1 MRLSRGLGALVSGAL
16 PSALQFA
23 MAASSSRNA
32 AQPPASTA
40 QPATRPRKC
49 VECGAWARTRYATDA
64 HVPTHIMSQRVCCS
78 HSCLRTYLVAKCGC
92 DVGPDP
98 GVEPRAMRLGPP
110 RPSTGLAVSHDLRMM
125 CTDNTIDVYCDR
137 CAEIVQMRAGD
148 IPEGDVEF
156 KPLCD
161 NCEEITQTLAQETPE
176 TIRPIDAEIH
186 EMPPEET
193 PETIPVQEPGEAP
206 RVLDRWGRATS
217 QTLLPWAAHVLPGAV
232 SATQQG
238 LE

>member
-1 MRLSRGLGALVSGAL
+1 
-16 PSALQFA
+16 
-23 MAASSSRNA
+23 
-32 AQPPASTA
+32 
-40 QPATRPRKC
+40 
-49 VECGAWARTRYATDA
+49 
-64 HVPTHIMSQRVCCS
+64 
-78 HSCLRTYLVAKCGC
+78 
-92 DVGPDP
+92 
-98 GVEPRAMRLGPP
+98 
-110 RPSTGLAVSHDLRMM
+110 
-125 CTDNTIDVYCDR
+125 
-137 CAEIVQMRAGD
+137 MRAGD

-193 PETIPVQEPGEAP
+193 PEMIPVQELGEAP